1 MNMQIGV
8 PNQSG
13 AAERRVSITPDVA
26 TRLAKQEF
34 SVAVE
39 SGAGTEAGFPDHHY
53 VEAGATIV
61 DAATAWGSEVVVCLS
76 APTDDQIGLLRRGGI
91 LLGLLEPLDKPQRM
105 ERLASAGVTALAF
118 ETLPRTTRAQ
128 PMDVLSSQATAAGY
142 QAVLVAAAAH
152 GKFLPMLTTAAGT
165 IRPTKALVLG
175 AGVAG
180 LQAIATAKRLG
191 AIVSAYDVRAAAAE
205 QVESLG
211 ARFVHLEIEQQ
222 DETKTGGYARELE
235 ADAQQRLLMQLGEY
249 VARHDVVISTA
260 AIPGRKA
267 PVLITREM
275 VEQMAP
281 GSVIVDLAATTG
293 GNCELSKADEEVVHH
308 GVTILAPTDLVS
320 GVATHASQMYARNA
334 SAVLV
339 HLLQEEGVV
348 IDFEDEITAGLCI
361 THQGRVVNERV
372 SSMLEGGSG

>member
-1 MNMQIGV
+1 MQLGS
-8 PNQSG
+8 PNQISST
-13 AAERRVSITPDVA
+13 ERRVSITPDVA
-26 TRLAKQEF
+26 TRLAKQGFTVVLE
-34 SVAVE
+34 A
-39 SGAGTEAGFPDHHY
+39 GAGVAAGFPDHFY
-53 VEAGATIV
+53 EEAGATIG
-61 DAATAWGSEVVVCLS
+61 DAAAVWGAELVVCLS
-76 APTDDQIGLLRRGGI
+76 APTDDQVGLLRRGGI
-91 LLGLLEPLDKPQRM
+91 LLGLLEPLDQPHRA
-105 ERLASAGVTALAF
+105 EALAAAGVTALAF

-142 QAVLVAAAAH
+142 QAVLIAAVAH
-152 GKFLPMLTTAAGT
+152 GKFFPMLTTAAGT

-211 ARFVHLEIEQQ
+211 ARFVHLEMEQQ

-235 ADAQQRLLMQLGEY
+235 ADAQARLLMQLGDY
-249 VARHDVVISTA
+249 VARNDVVISTA

-267 PVLITREM
+267 PMLVTRDM
-275 VEQMAP
+275 VEKMAP
-281 GSVIVDLAATTG
+281 GSVIVDLAVATG
-293 GNCELSKADEEVVHH
+293 GNCELSKADEQVIHN
-308 GVTILAPTDLVS
+308 GVIVIAPTDLVS
-320 GVATHASQMYARNA
+320 GVAAHASQMYARNA
-334 SAVLV
+334 ASVLV

-361 THQGRVVNERV
+361 THEGRVTNERV
-372 SSMLEGGSG
+372 KSMLEGGSG

>member
-1 MNMQIGV
+1 MQIGT
-8 PNQSG
+8 PNQIS
-13 AAERRVSITPDVA
+13 ALERRVAITPDVA
-26 TRLAKQEF
+26 SRLAKQGF
-34 SVAVE
+34 SVVVE
-39 SGAGTEAGFPDHHY
+39 SGAGVAAGFPDHLFE
-53 VEAGATIV
+53 EAGATIS
-61 DAATAWGSEVVVCLS
+61 DAAAAWGAELVVCYS
-76 APTDDQIGLLRRGGI
+76 APTEEQIGLLRRGGI
-91 LLGLLEPLDKPQRM
+91 LLGLLEPLDKPARA
-105 ERLASAGVTALAF
+105 EILASAGVTSLAF

-142 QAVLVAAAAH
+142 QAVLIAAVAH
-152 GKFLPMLTTAAGT
+152 GKFFPMLTTAAGT

-180 LQAIATAKRLG
+180 LQAIATARRLG
-191 AIVSAYDVRAAAAE
+191 AIVSAYDVRAVAAE

-235 ADAQQRLLMQLGEY
+235 ADAQQRLLMQLGEH

-260 AIPGRKA
+260 TIPGRKA
-267 PVLITREM
+267 PMLVTREM

-281 GSVIVDLAATTG
+281 GSVIVDLAVATG
-293 GNCELSKADEEVVHH
+293 GNCELSKADEQVIHD

-334 SAVLV
+334 AAVLT
-339 HLLQEEGVV
+339 HLLQDEGIV
-348 IDFEDEITAGLCI
+348 IDFDDEITAGLCI
-361 THQGRVVNERV
+361 THQGRVVNQRV
-372 SSMLEGGSG
+372 MSMLEGGSH

>member
-1 MNMQIGV
+1 
-8 PNQSG
+8 
-13 AAERRVSITPDVA
+13 
-26 TRLAKQEF
+26 
-34 SVAVE
+34 
-39 SGAGTEAGFPDHHY
+39 
-53 VEAGATIV
+53 
-61 DAATAWGSEVVVCLS
+61 VCYS
-76 APTDDQIGLLRRGGI
+76 APTEEQIGLLRRGGI
-91 LLGLLEPLDKPQRM
+91 LLGLLEPLDKPARA
-105 ERLASAGVTALAF
+105 EILASAGVTSLAF

-142 QAVLVAAAAH
+142 QAVLIAAAAH
-152 GKFLPMLTTAAGT
+152 GKFFPMLTTAAGT
-165 IRPTKALVLG
+165 IRPTKVLVLG

-180 LQAIATAKRLG
+180 LQAIATARRLG

-235 ADAQQRLLMQLGEY
+235 ADAQQRLLMQLGEH

-267 PVLITREM
+267 PMLVTREM

-281 GSVIVDLAATTG
+281 GSVIVDLAVATG
-293 GNCELSKADEEVVHH
+293 GNCELSKADEQVIHD

-334 SAVLV
+334 AAVLT
-339 HLLQEEGVV
+339 HLLQDEGIV
-348 IDFEDEITAGLCI
+348 IDFDDEITAGLCI
-361 THQGRVVNERV
+361 THQGRVVNQRV
-372 SSMLEGGSG
+372 MSMLEGGSH

>member
-1 MNMQIGV
+1 MQIGT
-8 PNQSG
+8 PNQIS
-13 AAERRVSITPDVA
+13 AVERRVAITPDVA
-26 TRLAKQEF
+26 SRLAKQGF
-34 SVAVE
+34 SVVVE
-39 SGAGTEAGFPDHHY
+39 SGAGVAAGFPDHLFE
-53 VEAGATIV
+53 EAGATIS
-61 DAATAWGSEVVVCLS
+61 DAAAAWGAELVVCYS
-76 APTDDQIGLLRRGGI
+76 APTEEQIGLLRRGGI
-91 LLGLLEPLDKPQRM
+91 LLGLLEPLDKPARA
-105 ERLASAGVTALAF
+105 EILASAGVTSLAF

-142 QAVLVAAAAH
+142 QAVLIAAVAH
-152 GKFLPMLTTAAGT
+152 GKFFPMLTTAAGT

-180 LQAIATAKRLG
+180 LQAIATARRLG

-235 ADAQQRLLMQLGEY
+235 ADAQQRLLMQLGEH

-267 PVLITREM
+267 PMLVTREM

-281 GSVIVDLAATTG
+281 GSVIVDLAVATG
-293 GNCELSKADEEVVHH
+293 GNCELSKADEQVIHD

-334 SAVLV
+334 AAVLT
-339 HLLQEEGVV
+339 HLLQDEGIV
-348 IDFEDEITAGLCI
+348 IDFDDEITAGLCI
-361 THQGRVVNERV
+361 THQGRVVNQRV
-372 SSMLEGGSG
+372 MSMLEGGSR

>member
-1 MNMQIGV
+1 MQIGV

-13 AAERRVSITPDVA
+13 PAERRVAITPDVT
-26 TRLAKQEF
+26 TRLAKQDF
-34 SVAVE
+34 SVVVE
-39 SGAGTEAGFPDHHY
+39 SGAGMAAGFPDPLFE
-53 VEAGATIV
+53 EAGAAIA
-61 DAATAWGSEVVVCLS
+61 DARVAWGAELVVCLS
-76 APTDDQIGLLRRGGI
+76 GPTDDQIGFLRRGGI

-105 ERLASAGVTALAF
+105 EALASAGVTALAF

-142 QAVLVAAAAH
+142 QAVLVAATEQ
-152 GKFLPMLTTAAGT
+152 GKFFPMLTTAAGT

-235 ADAQQRLLMQLGEY
+235 ADAQQRLLMQLGEH

-260 AIPGRKA
+260 AIPGQRA
-267 PVLITREM
+267 PMLITRDM
-275 VEQMAP
+275 VEHMAP

-293 GNCELSKADEEVVHH
+293 GNCELSKADETVTHN

-334 SAVLV
+334 AAVLV
-339 HLLQEEGVV
+339 HLLQEDGVV

-361 THQGRVVNERV
+361 THEGRLVNERV
-372 SSMLEGGSG
+372 KSMLEGGSG

>member
-1 MNMQIGV
+1 MQIGT
-8 PNQSG
+8 PNQIS
-13 AAERRVSITPDVA
+13 ALERRVAITPDVA
-26 TRLAKQEF
+26 SRLAKQGF
-34 SVAVE
+34 SVVVE
-39 SGAGTEAGFPDHHY
+39 SGAGVAAGFPDHLFE
-53 VEAGATIV
+53 EAGATIS
-61 DAATAWGSEVVVCLS
+61 DAAAAWGAELVVCYS
-76 APTDDQIGLLRRGGI
+76 APTEEQIGLLRRGGI
-91 LLGLLEPLDKPQRM
+91 LLGLLEPLDKPARA
-105 ERLASAGVTALAF
+105 EILASAGVTSLAF

-142 QAVLVAAAAH
+142 QAVLIAAAAH
-152 GKFLPMLTTAAGT
+152 GKFFPMLTTAAGT

-180 LQAIATAKRLG
+180 LQAIATARRLG

-235 ADAQQRLLMQLGEY
+235 ADAQQRLLMQLGEH

-267 PVLITREM
+267 PMLVTREM

-281 GSVIVDLAATTG
+281 GSVIVDLAVATG
-293 GNCELSKADEEVVHH
+293 GNCELSKADEQVIHD

-334 SAVLV
+334 AAVLT
-339 HLLQEEGVV
+339 HLLQDEGIV
-348 IDFEDEITAGLCI
+348 IDFDDEITAGLCI
-361 THQGRVVNERV
+361 THQGRVVNQRV
-372 SSMLEGGSG
+372 MSMLEGGSH

>member
-1 MNMQIGV
+1 MQIGS
-8 PNQSG
+8 PNQINV
-13 AAERRVSITPDVA
+13 AERRVSITPDVA
-26 TRLAKQEF
+26 IRLAKQGF
-34 SVAVE
+34 SVVVE
-39 SGAGTEAGFPDHHY
+39 SGAGEAAGFPDRFY
-53 VEAGATIV
+53 EEAGATIA
-61 DAATAWGSEVVVCLS
+61 DAATAWGAELVVCLS

-91 LLGLLEPLDKPQRM
+91 LLGLLEPLDKPQRAQA
-105 ERLASAGVTALAF
+105 LAAAGVTSLAF

-142 QAVLVAAAAH
+142 QAVLLAAVEH
-152 GKFLPMLTTAAGT
+152 GKFFPMLTTAAGT

-235 ADAQQRLLMQLGEY
+235 ADAQARLLMQLGEY

-267 PVLITREM
+267 PMLVTRDM
-275 VEQMAP
+275 VEKMAP
-281 GSVIVDLAATTG
+281 GSVIVDLAVATG
-293 GNCELSKADEEVVHH
+293 GNCELSKADEHVIHN
-308 GVTILAPTDLVS
+308 GVIVLAPTDLVS

-334 SAVLV
+334 AAVLV

-348 IDFEDEITAGLCI
+348 IDFTDEITTGLCI
-361 THQGRVVNERV
+361 THEGRVVNERV
-372 SSMLEGGSG
+372 KSMLEGGSG

>member
-1 MNMQIGV
+1 MQIGS
-8 PNQSG
+8 PNQISS
-13 AAERRVSITPDVA
+13 AEQRVSITPDVA
-26 TRLAKQEF
+26 TRLAKQGF
-34 SVAVE
+34 SVIVE
-39 SGAGTEAGFPDHHY
+39 SGAGMAAGFPDQFY
-53 VEAGATIV
+53 EEAGATIV
-61 DAATAWGSEVVVCLS
+61 DAASAWGAELVVCLS

-91 LLGLLEPLDKPQRM
+91 LLGLLEPLDKAHRAKA
-105 ERLASAGVTALAF
+105 LAAAGVTSLAF

-142 QAVLVAAAAH
+142 QAVLIAAVEH
-152 GKFLPMLTTAAGT
+152 GKFFPMLTTAAGT

-235 ADAQQRLLMQLGEY
+235 ADAQQRLLMQLGDY

-267 PVLITREM
+267 PMLVTRDM
-275 VEQMAP
+275 VERMAP
-281 GSVIVDLAATTG
+281 GSVIVDLAVATG
-293 GNCELSKADEEVVHH
+293 GNCELSKADEKVIHN
-308 GVTILAPTDLVS
+308 GVIIIAPTDLVS

-334 SAVLV
+334 AAVLV
-339 HLLQEEGVV
+339 HLLQEGGVV
-348 IDFEDEITAGLCI
+348 INFSDEITSGLCI
-361 THQGRVVNERV
+361 THEGRVVNERV
-372 SSMLEGGSG
+372 KSMLEGGSG

>member
-1 MNMQIGV
+1 MQIGV
-8 PNQSG
+8 PNQSSG
-13 AAERRVSITPDVA
+13 AERRVAITPDVA
-26 TRLAKQEF
+26 IRLAKQEF
-34 SVAVE
+34 SVVVE
-39 SGAGTEAGFPDHHY
+39 SGAGIAAGFPDHLFE
-53 VEAGATIV
+53 EAGATIT
-61 DAATAWGSEVVVCLS
+61 DRATAWGAELVVCLS
-76 APTDDQIGLLRRGGI
+76 APTDDQMRLLRRGGL
-91 LLGLLEPLDKPQRM
+91 LLGLLEPLDNPQRA
-105 ERLASAGVTALAF
+105 EALASTGVTSLAF

-142 QAVLVAAAAH
+142 QAVLIAAMVH
-152 GKFLPMLTTAAGT
+152 GKFFPMLTTAAGT

-211 ARFVHLEIEQQ
+211 ARFVHLEMEQQ

-249 VARHDVVISTA
+249 VARHDVIISTA
-260 AIPGRKA
+260 AIPGRRA
-267 PVLITREM
+267 PRLITRDMIEN
-275 VEQMAP
+275 MAP
-281 GSVIVDLAATTG
+281 GSVIVDLAAATG
-293 GNCELSKADEEVVHH
+293 GNCELSKADEHVIHD

-334 SAVLV
+334 ASVLI
-339 HLLQEEGVV
+339 HLLQEEGIVL
-348 IDFEDEITAGLCI
+348 DFEDEITAGLCI
-361 THQGRVVNERV
+361 THEGRVVNEKV
-372 SSMLEGGSG
+372 KSMLEGGSG

>member
-1 MNMQIGV
+1 MQIGT
-8 PNQSG
+8 PNQIS
-13 AAERRVSITPDVA
+13 AVERRVAITPDVA
-26 TRLAKQEF
+26 SRLAKQGF
-34 SVAVE
+34 SVVVE
-39 SGAGTEAGFPDHHY
+39 SGAGVAAGFPDHLFE
-53 VEAGATIV
+53 EAGATIS
-61 DAATAWGSEVVVCLS
+61 DAAAAWGAELVVCYS
-76 APTDDQIGLLRRGGI
+76 APTEEQIGLLRRGGI
-91 LLGLLEPLDKPQRM
+91 LLGLLEPLDKPARA
-105 ERLASAGVTALAF
+105 EILASAGVTSLAF

-142 QAVLVAAAAH
+142 QAVLIAAAAH
-152 GKFLPMLTTAAGT
+152 GKFFPMLTTAAGT
-165 IRPTKALVLG
+165 IRPTKVLVLG

-180 LQAIATAKRLG
+180 LQAIATARRLG

-235 ADAQQRLLMQLGEY
+235 ADAQQRLLMQLGEH

-267 PVLITREM
+267 PMLVTREM

-281 GSVIVDLAATTG
+281 GSVIVDLAVATG
-293 GNCELSKADEEVVHH
+293 GNCELSKADEQVIHD

-334 SAVLV
+334 AAVLT
-339 HLLQEEGVV
+339 HLLQDEGIV
-348 IDFEDEITAGLCI
+348 IDFDDEITAGLCI
-361 THQGRVVNERV
+361 THQGRVVNQRV
-372 SSMLEGGSG
+372 MSMLEGGSH

>member
-1 MNMQIGV
+1 MQIGT
-8 PNQSG
+8 PNQIS
-13 AAERRVSITPDVA
+13 ALERRVAITPDVA
-26 TRLAKQEF
+26 SRLAKQGF
-34 SVAVE
+34 SVVVE
-39 SGAGTEAGFPDHHY
+39 SGAGVAAGFPDHLFE
-53 VEAGATIV
+53 EAGATIS
-61 DAATAWGSEVVVCLS
+61 DAAAAWGAELVVCYS
-76 APTDDQIGLLRRGGI
+76 APTEEQIGLLRRGGI
-91 LLGLLEPLDKPQRM
+91 LLGLLEPLDKPARA
-105 ERLASAGVTALAF
+105 EILASAGVTSLAF

-142 QAVLVAAAAH
+142 QAVLIAAVAH
-152 GKFLPMLTTAAGT
+152 GKFFPMLTTAAGT

-180 LQAIATAKRLG
+180 LQAIATARRLG

-235 ADAQQRLLMQLGEY
+235 ADAQQRLLMQLGEH

-260 AIPGRKA
+260 TIPGRKA
-267 PVLITREM
+267 PMLVTREM

-281 GSVIVDLAATTG
+281 GSVIVDLAVATG
-293 GNCELSKADEEVVHH
+293 GNCELSKADEQVIHD

-334 SAVLV
+334 AAVLT
-339 HLLQEEGVV
+339 HLLQDEGIV
-348 IDFEDEITAGLCI
+348 IDFDDEITAGLCI
-361 THQGRVVNERV
+361 THQGRVVNQRV
-372 SSMLEGGSG
+372 MSMLEGGSH

>member
-8 PNQSG
+8 PRQSG
-13 AAERRVSITPDVA
+13 SAERRVSITPDVA
-26 TRLAKQEF
+26 TRLAKQTF
-34 SVAVE
+34 SVVIE
-39 SGAGTEAGFPDHHY
+39 SGAGADAGFPDHLY
-53 VEAGATIV
+53 EEAGATIG
-61 DAATAWGSEVVVCLS
+61 DAATAWGAEVVVCLS
-76 APTDDQIGLLRRGGI
+76 SPGDDQIGLLRRGGI
-91 LLGLLEPLDKPQRM
+91 LLGLLEPLDKPERM
-105 ERLASAGVTALAF
+105 EKLAAAGVTTLAF

-142 QAVLVAAAAH
+142 QAVLVAATTH
-152 GKFLPMLTTAAGT
+152 GKFFPMLTTAAGT

-260 AIPGRKA
+260 AIPGRRA

-275 VEQMAP
+275 VEHMAP
-281 GSVIVDLAATTG
+281 GSVIVDLAASTG
-293 GNCELSKADEEVVHH
+293 GNCELSKADEVVLHH

-361 THQGRVVNERV
+361 THHGRVVNERV

>member
-1 MNMQIGV
+1 MQIGS
-8 PNQSG
+8 PNQIG
-13 AAERRVSITPDVA
+13 VAERRVSITPDVA
-26 TRLAKQEF
+26 IRLAKQGF
-34 SVAVE
+34 SVVVE
-39 SGAGTEAGFPDHHY
+39 SGAGVASGFPDRFY
-53 VEAGATIV
+53 EEAGATIV
-61 DAATAWGSEVVVCLS
+61 DSAAAWGAELVVSLS

-91 LLGLLEPLDKPQRM
+91 LLGLLEPLDKPN
-105 ERLASAGVTALAF
+105 LAQALAAAGVTALAF

-142 QAVLVAAAAH
+142 QAVLIAAVEH
-152 GKFLPMLTTAAGT
+152 GKFFPMLTTAAGT

-235 ADAQQRLLMQLGEY
+235 ADAQARLLMQLGDY

-267 PVLITREM
+267 PMLVTRDM
-275 VEQMAP
+275 VEKMAP
-281 GSVIVDLAATTG
+281 GSVIVDLAVATG
-293 GNCELSKADEEVVHH
+293 GNCELSKADEQVIHN
-308 GVTILAPTDLVS
+308 GVIIIAPTDLVS

-334 SAVLV
+334 AAVLV

-348 IDFEDEITAGLCI
+348 IDFADEITTGLCI
-361 THQGRVVNERV
+361 THEGRVVNERV
-372 SSMLEGGSG
+372 KSMLEGGSG